1 MIIVD
6 DNSDVNSLLSGI
18 FTLKG
23 FKVYKTFGA
32 EECLRKLTELDGKID
47 VVTIDGKIAADRG
60 AMLIV
65 KIKKINPTIKIIAAA
80 DDESDKTRI
89 LDYGADSFITKPL
102 SLETIADKVVNTLL
116 KEKRLEDTLSK

>member
-1 MIIVD
+1 MIIVN

-18 FTLKG
+18 FILKG
-23 FKVYKTFGA
+23 FNVYKTFSA
-32 EECLRKLTELDGKID
+32 EECLKKLTELGGKID
-47 VVTIDGKIAADRG
+47 VVTVDGKIAADRG

-65 KIKKINPTIKIIAAA
+65 KIKKINPTIRIIAAA

-102 SLETIADKVVNTLL
+102 SLETIADKVINTIL
-116 KEKRLEDTLSK
+116 KEKMLDDTLSK